1 LVPWLSLAG
10 AVDWNIYTCPFHA
23 DSVSSSVVAEF
34 LKKHLSDNTQVT
46 KVEGKR
52 SLELTLEI
60 KQHHFCIL

>member
-1 LVPWLSLAG
+1 
-10 AVDWNIYTCPFHA
+10 
-23 DSVSSSVVAEF
+23 VVAEF
-34 LKKHLSDNTQVT
+34 LKKHLSDNTQDT